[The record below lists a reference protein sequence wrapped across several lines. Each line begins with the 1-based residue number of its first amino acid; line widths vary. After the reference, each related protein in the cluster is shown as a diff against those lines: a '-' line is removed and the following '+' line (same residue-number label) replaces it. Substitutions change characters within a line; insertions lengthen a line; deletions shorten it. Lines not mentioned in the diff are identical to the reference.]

1 MSESRRTFLQ
11 RLIVG
16 ACGLLG
22 LQATAI
28 TARFA
33 IAPVSY
39 GPPRRRVLG
48 PAAHF
53 SGGAP
58 HFVEEAGVFVTRDEH
73 GFAAMSATCTHLGC
87 TVREEAAGGG
97 FVCPCHGSRYD
108 DDGNVLGGPAP
119 EALPFLRLEVDRKGQ
134 LVVDLDARVA
144 RRTRLKLV

>member
-1 MSESRRTFLQ
+1 MNEDRRTFLQ
-11 RLIVG
+11 RLLTG
-16 ACGLLG
+16 AIGLLG

-28 TARFA
+28 AARFA

-53 SGGAP
+53 AGSAP
-58 HFVEEAGVFVTRDEH
+58 HFVEEAGVFVTRDER

-87 TVREEAAGGG
+87 TVREEAGGEG

-108 DDGNVLGGPAP
+108 DDGIVLGGPAP
-119 EALPFLRLEVDRKGQ
+119 DPLPFLRLELDRKGQ
-134 LVVDLDARVA
+134 LVVDLDAPVE